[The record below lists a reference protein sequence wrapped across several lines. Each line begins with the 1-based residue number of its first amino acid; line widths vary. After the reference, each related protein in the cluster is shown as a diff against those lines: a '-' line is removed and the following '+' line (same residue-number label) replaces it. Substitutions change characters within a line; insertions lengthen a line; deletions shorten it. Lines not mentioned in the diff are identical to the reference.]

1 MVIYLR
7 DLAQLLKLNWEEGG
21 GGGRESN
28 YMYVCKC
35 VYMWTTILSA
45 LFLMFAISNDK
56 LYVHVVTL
64 VKGKIDRHI
73 VLYYYCIFVFGGRG
87 RGFEIKTLPSDKT
100 NRLS

>member
-35 VYMWTTILSA
+35 VYMWTTIMSA
-45 LFLMFAISNDK
+45 LFL
-56 LYVHVVTL
+56 
-64 VKGKIDRHI
+64 
-73 VLYYYCIFVFGGRG
+73 
-87 RGFEIKTLPSDKT
+87 
-100 NRLS
+100 

>member
-7 DLAQLLKLNWEEGG
+7 DLAQLLKLNWEEG

>member
-21 GGGRESN
+21 GGRESN
-28 YMYVCKC
+28 YMFVCKC

-45 LFLMFAISNDK
+45 LFLMFAISNNK

-73 VLYYYCIFVFGGRG
+73 VLYYYICLWGTGEGVQNKNFTFR
-87 RGFEIKTLPSDKT
+87 
-100 NRLS
+100 

>member
-1 MVIYLR
+1 MVISLR
-7 DLAQLLKLNWEEGG
+7 DLAQLLKLNWEER

-28 YMYVCKC
+28 YMYVCKY
-35 VYMWTTILSA
+35 VYMWSTILSA

-73 VLYYYCIFVFGGRG
+73 VLYYYICLRG
-87 RGFEIKTLPSDKT
+87 TGEGVRNKNFTF
-100 NRLS
+100 R